1 VFVARALPGPAVE
14 KLSQV
19 AEVRV
24 WPEPLPP
31 PPGVLR
37 AEAARS
43 EGIITLLTDTVDRAL
58 LEAAPS
64 LRAVSN
70 LAVGF
75 DNVDVAACTARR
87 IPVGNTPGVLTETTA
102 DFAFALLL
110 GAARRL
116 VEGDAYVRAGRW
128 QTWEPGLL
136 LGRDVFG
143 ATLGIVGFGGIGQAV
158 ARRAK
163 GFGMRILVSSRTP
176 CAAKAAEL
184 GAEEVP
190 LERLLEESD
199 FVSLHVPLSEATR
212 HLIEAR
218 ALGRM
223 KPTAILINTARGPVV
238 DPAALNEALRAG
250 TLRAAALD
258 VTEPEPI
265 PLDHPLLGAPN
276 LLIAPHI
283 GSASEAT
290 RSRMAQMAVDNLLAA
305 LEGRRPPNCVNPE
318 VFER

>member
-1 VFVARALPGPAVE
+1 VE

-31 PPGVLR
+31 PPEVLR

-58 LEAAPS
+58 LDAAPS

-70 LAVGF
+70 VAVGF

-143 ATLGIVGFGGIGQAV
+143 ATLGIIGFGGIGQAV

-163 GFGMRILVSSRTP
+163 GFGMRILVASRTP

-190 LERLLEESD
+190 LDRLLEESD

-212 HLIEAR
+212 HLIDAR

-223 KPTAILINTARGPVV
+223 KPSAILINTARGPVV

-318 VFER
+318 IFER